1 MLSAGLSSK
10 ADVSAVA
17 LNPVYG
23 ENGEAYLYS
32 GLPEGAELTDGGPKW
47 TNGDWVFDFT
57 YEGGKYLGLIHAGED
72 DFPLMFTCFHIP
84 LSPDE
89 QQRDPI
95 NVEISRNSVVG
106 YVLGDQT
113 DKPLQPSSSSKYIL
127 SLSTLST
134 VALNDTYPFIFI
146 ITMISFLI
154 LLIIV

>member
-23 ENGEAYLYS
+23 ENGEVYLYS

-47 TNGDWVFDFT
+47 TDGDWVFGFT
-57 YEGGKYLGLIHAGED
+57 YEGGKYWGLIHAGED
-72 DFPLMFTCFHIP
+72 DFPLMFTCFYNSLP
-84 LSPDE
+84 GE

-95 NVEISRNSVVG
+95 NVEISRNSNSVVG

-113 DKPLQPSSSSKYIL
+113 DKPLQPSGNYATSSYVDESCSEL
-127 SLSTLST
+127 SSELTGWVEGQNYLT
-134 VALNDTYPFIFI
+134 EH
-146 ITMISFLI
+146 
-154 LLIIV
+154 